1 MKGSRRT
8 YEPAAALP
16 SHRDPEAPIPERSP
30 TAGLISSVHGR
41 IRRVLVTIPYWVL
54 RYGDQ
59 AEIGPY
65 ERAYAAV
72 LTRLPA
78 DVERVVACHAEV
90 AATVRE
96 WTDGLGIGS
105 KTRIVSVPDDLR
117 FTVWAQ
123 DACLVQSIRDRFRF
137 LAPSTFPRLD
147 DASVLAL
154 VAEELGL
161 ELVTTDLVF
170 QGGNVLVGDTFWL
183 LGADAVLQTLRAE
196 LHDGEMPAIRT
207 FAEALD
213 PVRRLVL
220 IGSDRAIPGNTSR
233 TTGGSASGG
242 GPAWEELIHTG
253 NRTGTRQPLFDLDTF
268 ISLAG
273 RGPDGR
279 YRLLV
284 GDPGLA
290 ARLTGSTLPDHA
302 LPDVFD
308 DVAAQLAGLGF
319 DVRRNPLPLVHHDDP
334 VLRRRRWYFAS
345 SNNLLVEIDGEDRRV
360 WLPTYTDDDYPELHA
375 TDQRNAEIWSE
386 LGFAVE
392 PLPTFHAFAR
402 GLGAVHCIC
411 KCLARGEETTD
422 PTRSRTPPG

>member
-1 MKGSRRT
+1 
-8 YEPAAALP
+8 
-16 SHRDPEAPIPERSP
+16 
-30 TAGLISSVHGR
+30 
-41 IRRVLVTIPYWVL
+41 VTIPYWVL

-59 AEIGPY
+59 VEIGPY
-65 ERAYAAV
+65 KRAYEAV

-78 DVERVVACHAEV
+78 DAERVVACHAEV
-90 AATVRE
+90 AATARE

-105 KTRIVSVPDDLR
+105 RTRVVSVPDDLR

-123 DACLVQSIRDRFRF
+123 DACLVQRTRDGFRF
-137 LAPSTFPRLD
+137 LAPSAFPRLD

-161 ELVTTDLVF
+161 ELIATDLVF
-170 QGGNVLVGDTFWL
+170 QGGNVLVGDHFWL
-183 LGADAVLQTLRAE
+183 LGTDAVLQTLRAE
-196 LHDGEMPAIRT
+196 LYDGEMPAIRR
-207 FAEALD
+207 FSELLD
-213 PVRRLVL
+213 QARRLVL
-220 IGSDRAIPGNTSR
+220 IGSDLTIPGNTSR
-233 TTGGSASGG
+233 STGASATGGGAD
-242 GPAWEELIHTG
+242 WEELIHTG

-284 GDPGLA
+284 GDPALA

-302 LPDVFD
+302 LPAVFD
-308 DVAAQLAGLGF
+308 DVAAQLADMGF

-345 SNNLLVEIDGEDRRV
+345 SNNLLAEIDGEDRRV
-360 WLPTYTDDDYPELHA
+360 WLPTYADADYPELQA
-375 TDQRNAEIWSE
+375 TDRRNAEIWSE
-386 LGFAVE
+386 LGFTVD
-392 PLPTFHAFAR
+392 PLPTFHAFAQ

-411 KCLARGEETTD
+411 KCLARGEETTG
-422 PTRSRTPPG
+422 TARSDTLPGHP